1 MLSEE
6 RDQVTQLSAGT
17 GRIFDI
23 ISTIYFCVD
32 TIRNSISA
40 QQKIILCLSGLTGES
55 GFYKLTPSFPLSNL
69 NQLQQTGQHEA

>member
-6 RDQVTQLSAGT
+6 RDQVTQVSAGT

-55 GFYKLTPSFPLSNL
+55 GFYKRTPSFPLSNL